1 MHKPRKFL
9 LEHTRNTEYDYLQI
23 VAALSVRMVT
33 G

>member
-23 VAALSVRMVT
+23 VAALSVVW
-33 G
+33 